1 MAHVSKGLFDPRVKF
16 QHWPEPN
23 DDPNIP
29 YAWGESGLGYA
40 LNGYRS
46 NEGEAV
52 NPNLFA
58 DVEFEDDLGVNSEDE
73 AQALIEHGQD
83 LAAAGEAHKELDAI
97 VKPLPSSKNIPDE
110 NGETAIAVVAA
121 TSIVLG
127 VWGLVD
133 GYSQSTN
140 QGGERIFDSLEKGVI
155 YATGIGFIF
164 NKLGKG

>member
-46 NEGEAV
+46 NEGDAEFPFTEDDIEILDDPTAAEAQTLSDKKTELEAV
-52 NPNLFA
+52 
-58 DVEFEDDLGVNSEDE
+58 EK
-73 AQALIEHGQD
+73 
-83 LAAAGEAHKELDAI
+83 AHKELDTI
-97 VKPLPSSKNIPDE
+97 VKPIPSSKSIPDDD
-110 NGETAIAVVAA
+110 GETTIAVVAA

>member
-1 MAHVSKGLFDPRVKF
+1 MAHVSKGLFDPRAKF

-46 NEGEAV
+46 NEGDAV
-52 NPNLFA
+52 DPNLFE
-58 DVEFEDDLGVNSEDE
+58 DGEFEDDPGAGSEDE
-73 AQALIEHGQD
+73 AQALIDRKQA
-83 LAAAGEAHKELDAI
+83 LATAGEAHKELDTI
-97 VKPLPSSKNIPDE
+97 VKPLPSSNIPSEDE
-110 NGETAIAVVAA
+110 GTAIAVIAA